1 MEWKKCKWRNEG
13 MTGPREN
20 IIISKTESFADRI
33 TKMYKYLSEKRQ
45 GDKEMLKQ
53 IVRSGTS
60 VGANVSEG
68 QFAQTRADF
77 LTKMTIALKEAN
89 ETRFWLKRLYAYG
102 SLTDSEFD
110 SIIKDNEEIINIL
123 TTITRTTRKNMRN
136 DSNEKKW

>member
-1 MEWKKCKWRNEG
+1 

-20 IIISKTESFADRI
+20 IIIYKTESFADRI

-102 SLTDSEFD
+102 SLTESEFD

-136 DSNEKKW
+136 DSNEKK

>member
-1 MEWKKCKWRNEG
+1 

-33 TKMYKYLSEKRQ
+33 AKMYKYLSEKRQ
-45 GDKEMLKQ
+45 GDKDMLKQ

-60 VGANVSEG
+60 IGANVSEG
-68 QFAQTRADF
+68 QFAQTKPDF

-102 SLTDSEFD
+102 SLSDTEFD
-110 SIIKDNEEIINIL
+110 SIIRDNEEIINIL